1 MTGRGKVLGSESTT
15 PWAPHAVLPAA
26 RLPGEGDSWLHVS
39 KQTSAAL
46 PNTTLL
52 TSCPRCMWEELQ
64 SKGLPGVQ
72 QWTLALRVQD
82 LLCFPFKEKLKR
94 LHGANAAC
102 HSSASGD
109 TAMVQT
115 QERED
120 RAHHLIWSWQPSTA
134 GTNLHCVRML
144 PVSPFAAHMVCGAG
158 GTGTMTLLASFP

>member
-1 MTGRGKVLGSESTT
+1 MASRGKVLGSESTT

-72 QWTLALRVQD
+72 QWTLAPRAAGPP
-82 LLCFPFKEKLKR
+82 LLPFQREIEKTPRGQRSLSQ
-94 LHGANAAC
+94 L
-102 HSSASGD
+102 S
-109 TAMVQT
+109 
-115 QERED
+115 
-120 RAHHLIWSWQPSTA
+120 
-134 GTNLHCVRML
+134 
-144 PVSPFAAHMVCGAG
+144 
-158 GTGTMTLLASFP
+158 